1 MENLNFV
8 LGILS
13 TVGVFLLGYAS
24 VGIFKVK
31 KQVSDIFTSID
42 GVYRCLEDTHI
53 SILDSIEK
61 KQATVHKRCDSL
73 SLDIEEVYRQMDS
86 RFDKLE
92 NKLKK

>member
-13 TVGVFLLGYAS
+13 TVGVFLLGYTS
-24 VGIFKVK
+24 VGMFKVK
-31 KQVSDIFTSID
+31 NQVSDIFSSTEDLYRIVDKKHSIIS
-42 GVYRCLEDTHI
+42 GELEKEQESVSNRID
-53 SILDSIEK
+53 
-61 KQATVHKRCDSL
+61 
-73 SLDIEEVYRQMDS
+73 DIYRQMDS

>member
-13 TVGVFLLGYAS
+13 TVGVFLLGYTS
-24 VGIFKVK
+24 VGMFKVK
-31 KQVSDIFTSID
+31 NQVSNIFSSTDDLYRIVEEKHSIILREHEREQENISNRIDDI
-42 GVYRCLEDTHI
+42 
-53 SILDSIEK
+53 
-61 KQATVHKRCDSL
+61 
-73 SLDIEEVYRQMDS
+73 YRQMDS

>member
-13 TVGVFLLGYAS
+13 TVGVFLLGYTS
-24 VGIFKVK
+24 VGMFKVK
-31 KQVSDIFTSID
+31 NQVSDIFSSTQDLYRTVDEKHSI
-42 GVYRCLEDTHI
+42 I
-53 SILDSIEK
+53 SREHEREQENISNRIDEI
-61 KQATVHKRCDSL
+61 
-73 SLDIEEVYRQMDS
+73 YRQMDS

>member
-13 TVGVFLLGYAS
+13 TVGVFLLGYTS
-24 VGIFKVK
+24 VGMFKVK
-31 KQVSDIFTSID
+31 NQVSNIFSATDDLYRIVEEKHSIISRELEREQESVSNRIDDI
-42 GVYRCLEDTHI
+42 
-53 SILDSIEK
+53 
-61 KQATVHKRCDSL
+61 
-73 SLDIEEVYRQMDS
+73 YRQMDS

>member
-13 TVGVFLLGYAS
+13 TVGVFLLGYTS

-31 KQVSDIFTSID
+31 NQVSDIFTANEDLYRDVVQNHSIIS
-42 GVYRCLEDTHI
+42 GELEKEQESVSNRIDEI
-53 SILDSIEK
+53 
-61 KQATVHKRCDSL
+61 
-73 SLDIEEVYRQMDS
+73 YRQMDS